1 MKRFY
6 KLATVSP
13 EEGGVAIL
21 LDGRP
26 VRTPARSA
34 LRVPT
39 EELAEAIAAEW
50 NAQGDRIEPHLMPL
64 TGLANAAIDRV
75 APDPAAF
82 GRTLAEY
89 GESDLLCY
97 RAEGPQSLV
106 ERQGR
111 VWDPL
116 LGWARTRFGIE
127 IETTTGVMHRPQP
140 PHTVE
145 QLGRAVAARGTFQ
158 LAGLAPL
165 VTIAGSLII
174 ALALAEG
181 AIGLDSAWDAAMLD
195 EAWQAEQWGADPL
208 AAASLENRRREFEGA
223 YRFLTLL

>member
-6 KLATVSP
+6 KQATVSP
-13 EEGGVAIL
+13 ESGGVAIL
-21 LDGRP
+21 LDDRP
-26 VRTPARSA
+26 VRTPARA
-34 LRVPT
+34 PLRVPT
-39 EELAEAIAAEW
+39 EVLAEAIAGEW
-50 NAQGDRIEPHLMPL
+50 NAQGEKIEPHLMPL

-82 GRTLAEY
+82 GRSLAQY

-97 RAEGPQSLV
+97 RAEGPHSLV
-106 ERQGR
+106 ERQCR

-116 LGWARTRFGIE
+116 LGWARTRFGVE
-127 IETTTGVMHRPQP
+127 IETTAGIMHRRQP
-140 PHTVE
+140 PLTIE
-145 QLGRAVAARGTFQ
+145 QLGRVVAARSAFQ

-181 AIGLDSAWDAAMLD
+181 AIGLETAWDAAMLD

-208 AAASLENRRREFEGA
+208 AAAALESRRREFEGA

>member
-6 KLATVSP
+6 RQATASA
-13 EEGGVAIL
+13 EEGGVSVL

-26 VRTPARSA
+26 VRTPGRNL

-39 EELAEAIAAEW
+39 EELAEHIAAEW
-50 NAQGDRIEPHLMPL
+50 NAQGETIEPQSMPL

-75 APDPAAF
+75 GPDPAAF
-82 GRTLAEY
+82 GRILAEY

-97 RAEGPQSLV
+97 RADGPASLV
-106 ERQGR
+106 ERQQR
-111 VWDPL
+111 VWETL
-116 LGWARTRFGIE
+116 LGWARTRFGVDF
-127 IETTTGVMHRPQP
+127 ETTTGVMHRPQP
-140 PHTVE
+140 DATVE
-145 QLGRAVAARGTFQ
+145 RLRRAVAARGVFQ

-165 VTIAGSLII
+165 VTIAGSLIV

-181 AIGLDSAWDAAMLD
+181 AIGLEAAWDAAMLD

-208 AAASLENRRREFEGA
+208 AAASLANRRREFESA
-223 YRFLTLL
+223 YLFLTLL

>member
-6 KLATVSP
+6 EQATVSP
-13 EEGGVAIL
+13 ETGGVAIL

-26 VRTPARSA
+26 VRTPARA
-34 LRVPT
+34 LLRVPT
-39 EELAEAIAAEW
+39 EELADAIAGEW
-50 NAQGDRIEPHLMPL
+50 NAQGEKVEPHLMPL

-75 APDPAAF
+75 APDPEAF
-82 GRTLAEY
+82 GRGLAQY

-97 RAEGPQSLV
+97 RAEGPHSLV

-127 IETTTGVMHRPQP
+127 IETTTGVIHRAQP
-140 PHTVE
+140 PLTVE
-145 QLGRAVAARGTFQ
+145 QLGRAVAARGVFQ

-181 AIGLDSAWDAAMLD
+181 AIGLEAAWDAALLD
-195 EAWQAEQWGADPL
+195 ETWQAEQWGADPL
-208 AAASLENRRREFEGA
+208 AAASLESRRREFEGA

>member
-6 KLATVSP
+6 KLAAVSP
-13 EEGGVAIL
+13 EAGGVAIL

-26 VRTPARSA
+26 VRTPARA
-34 LRVPT
+34 TLQVPT

-50 NAQGDRIEPHLMPL
+50 NAQGDKVEPHLMPL

-82 GRTLAEY
+82 ARKLAEY

-106 ERQGR
+106 ERQDR
-111 VWDPL
+111 VWNPL

-127 IETTTGVMHRPQP
+127 IETTAGVMHRRQP
-140 PHTVE
+140 PRSVE
-145 QLGRAVAARGTFQ
+145 QLGRAVAARGPFQ
-158 LAGLAPL
+158 LAGLSPL

-181 AIGLDSAWDAAMLD
+181 AIGLEAGWDAAILD

-208 AAASLENRRREFEGA
+208 AAASLENRRREFDAA